1 MPALQFQDLP
11 AAETQKIRDTLHT
24 QWQIEARA
32 LNVKPFKS
40 QQQANAESAKLD
52 AKYQQMELKALT
64 QLQQQQQED
73 QRVQELVKQ
82 PKKRTRA
89 EEAQLRMELG
99 PEAER
104 LVFPGAP
111 KRLSVQQVTSPA
123 LQENIRAYADASP
136 TEHEFFT
143 RRGKEPKTKQG
154 IINQYLR
161 WRESIA
167 YDAIKSPLV
176 RRQLDIQWDEAMAED
191 PRYNKWWLN
200 REKRQPIVEI
210 RALRTPGDI
219 GKVMRGR
226 IVGATP
232 LGTAVTK
239 AKPGVREAIGSAI
252 ALQYPL
258 AGRAMEAMR
267 PEAKRLAAQPKP
279 IRQRSRSTGQERIS
293 YDGGRTWEILNAR

>member
-11 AAETQKIRDTLHT
+11 AAQTQKIRDTLHT
-24 QWQIEARA
+24 QWQIEDRA
-32 LNVKPFKS
+32 LGIRPFKS
-40 QQQANAESAKLD
+40 QQQADAEAAKLD

-123 LQENIRAYADASP
+123 LQQNIRAYADAAP
-136 TEHEFFT
+136 TVHEFFT

-167 YDAIKSPLV
+167 YDGIESPV
-176 RRQLDIQWDEAMAED
+176 VKRQLDIQWDEAMAED

-210 RALRTPGDI
+210 KALRTPGDI
-219 GKVMRGR
+219 GKVMRKR
-226 IVGATP
+226 VVGVTP
-232 LGTAVTK
+232 LGTSVRK
-239 AKPGVREAIGSAI
+239 DKPRSIIPMDPTLFGVHAAR
-252 ALQYPL
+252 ALTRRKPARTAPQQ
-258 AGRAMEAMR
+258 E
-267 PEAKRLAAQPKP
+267 P

-293 YDGGRTWEILNAR
+293 YDGGITWQMIG